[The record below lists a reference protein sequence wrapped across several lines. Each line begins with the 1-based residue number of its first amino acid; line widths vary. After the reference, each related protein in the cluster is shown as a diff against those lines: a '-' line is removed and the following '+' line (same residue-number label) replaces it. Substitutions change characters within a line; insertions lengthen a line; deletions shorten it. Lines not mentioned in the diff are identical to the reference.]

1 VAQKFSSLYQ
11 RALAWVLLLSW
22 EMKESTLKVLLPA
35 GTLALVG
42 AGIYWFS
49 SPQAFRETA
58 PPPSLASL
66 KLPKAPAG
74 AAAAL
79 VKRNGK
85 AEEPAGHG
93 SVHKESS
100 FAAANVRNPFWP
112 IGWTKPQATD
122 SESVAAAP
130 ALTPAAFSLTS
141 VAIGAGR
148 RFAIL
153 NRKILHE
160 GQQFSV
166 QLGRQLYQITLKA
179 VQDGRVVLAYE
190 GGELVVPLQR
200 R

>member
-1 VAQKFSSLYQ
+1 VGSAFILGDERFDAQ
-11 RALAWVLLLSW
+11 
-22 EMKESTLKVLLPA
+22 
-35 GTLALVG
+35 
-42 AGIYWFS
+42 
-49 SPQAFRETA
+49 
-58 PPPSLASL
+58 
-66 KLPKAPAG
+66 G
-74 AAAAL
+74 AAPRRHPRAGRRRDLLVFLAAGFSGDSAASFPGFAQAAQSSRWGRRCL
-79 VKRNGK
+79 GEEERK

-160 GQQFSV
+160 GQQFSL

-179 VQDGRVVLAYE
+179 VQDGRVVLAYD